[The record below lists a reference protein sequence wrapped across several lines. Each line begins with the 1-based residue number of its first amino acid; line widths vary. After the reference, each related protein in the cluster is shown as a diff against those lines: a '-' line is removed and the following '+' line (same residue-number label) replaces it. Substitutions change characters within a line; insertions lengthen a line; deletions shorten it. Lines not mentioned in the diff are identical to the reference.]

1 MRALSNSN
9 LIPHFTFHMLSEDRI
24 KHVHSKLVETV
35 TQIVRWAVVGIVA
48 LIIVLPAI
56 ISFSNPI

>member
-9 LIPHFTFHMLSEDRI
+9 LIPKFTFHMLNEDRI
-24 KHVHSKLVETV
+24 KHAHSKLVETV

-48 LIIVLPAI
+48 LIVVLPAI